1 MRDTFLSRPP
11 DLKKPVAE
19 TMPSLT
25 WRENNVDESS
35 AITVTVN
42 KEGYE

>member
-1 MRDTFLSRPP
+1 MRDTFLPRQPE
-11 DLKKPVAE
+11 KRPVAE